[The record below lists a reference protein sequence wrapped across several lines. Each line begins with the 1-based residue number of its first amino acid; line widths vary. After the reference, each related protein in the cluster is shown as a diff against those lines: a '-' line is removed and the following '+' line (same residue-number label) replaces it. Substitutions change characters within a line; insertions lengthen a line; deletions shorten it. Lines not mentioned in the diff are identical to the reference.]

1 MEKYLVPVT
10 SISKSTRPRQA
21 LGKQRTLESLG
32 KVVIFDK
39 GTSPGNPTE
48 ESLNSAALVLQNNA
62 SSDDELLDALRKL
75 SSYTMVSV
83 EVLRATGVGTSV
95 RLLKKHHNTSV
106 SRVSLQIQKNQESK
120 CPPGITAD
128 RFRMQ
133 VAGKLTEKWKG
144 ILVGQQRKLETV
156 PAIRIKEGS

>member
-10 SISKSTRPRQA
+10 SISKSARPRQA

-48 ESLNSAALVLQNNA
+48 ESLKSAALVLQNSA

-106 SRVSLQIQKNQESK
+106 SRV
-120 CPPGITAD
+120 
-128 RFRMQ
+128 
-133 VAGKLTEKWKG
+133 AGKLTEKWKG

-156 PAIRIKEGS
+156 PAIRIKEGP